1 MKKFQAKC
9 KNAYLIKL
17 LAEVLNNNLKTGCFE
32 FNKDGI
38 YLKMMDDRKHIL
50 IDISLPKDQF
60 YLYNYAF
67 KTTQHIG
74 VNLCHLY
81 KMIKSVKKKDT
92 IEIFIDSEDLTD
104 LGIKVTSNN
113 STRTSC
119 SFIKIQSIQNL
130 EIESPSGY
138 SYTYL
143 IPSSN
148 FGKMCKEMYS
158 IDSKIDIVATKYKII
173 FKTDAGGIMKKH
185 IEFGENPD
193 VKDVLIKTVV
203 FNKTYKTEQLN
214 RLCKIAGFSTDMHIC
229 IDNDMPLL
237 LKSSIGALGT
247 ISIYIKDNQQLEVE
261 QLYNN

>member
-17 LAEVLNNNLKTGCFE
+17 LAEILNNNLKTGCFE

-38 YLKMMDDRKHIL
+38 YLKMMDTHKHIL
-50 IDISLPKDQF
+50 IDIVLPKEQF
-60 YLYNYAF
+60 YLYNYEF
-67 KTTQHIG
+67 NTPQHIG

-81 KMIKSVKKKDT
+81 KMIKTVKKKDI

-104 LGIKVTSNN
+104 LGIKVTSKN

-130 EIESPSGY
+130 EIEIPNDY

-143 IPSSN
+143 VPSSN
-148 FGKMCKEMYS
+148 FGKMCKEMHS
-158 IDSKIDIVATKYKII
+158 IDSKINITATKYKII

-185 IEFGENPD
+185 IEFGEDPD
-193 VKDVLIKTVV
+193 IKNVSIKTVV

-214 RLCKIAGFSTDMHIC
+214 RICKISGFATDMHIC
-229 IDNDMPLL
+229 IDDDMPLL
-237 LKSSIGALGT
+237 LKSSIGDLGT
-247 ISIYIKDNQQLEVE
+247 ISIYIKDNQQIEKE